1 MCFAKLANE
10 FLKEDADVA
19 EFLPINPDSDDL
31 FHCMETGVVLAK
43 LVNIAVENTIDMR
56 AMNKKKSMNIYQT
69 KENLNLVINACKGI
83 GLKLTGINNQAF
95 IEKKPH
101 LILAVLWQVM
111 RICLTKKISLKDCP
125 EIMRL
130 AE

>member
-10 FLKEDADVA
+10 FLKEDTDVA
-19 EFLPINPDSDDL
+19 EYLPINPDEDDL
-31 FHCMETGVVLAK
+31 FHCMETGIVLAK

-83 GLKLTGINNQAF
+83 GLKLTGINN
-95 IEKKPH
+95 
-101 LILAVLWQVM
+101 
-111 RICLTKKISLKDCP
+111 
-125 EIMRL
+125 
-130 AE
+130 